1 MLYLCS
7 MIRENISLR
16 MYDLNMTQRTLSKTT
31 GIEYTAI
38 NTYLNGHKGMWFER
52 VQSILDE
59 VGLSAEGTYKSDTPL
74 SIQKSCWMEIKK
86 KNINVRETAKTLNI
100 GYCTLTNFLHGRI
113 GMSIDK
119 VERLMSFLGIKL
131 VPCD

>member
-1 MLYLCS
+1 
-7 MIRENISLR
+7 MIRENIIGRL
-16 MYDLNMTQRTLSKTT
+16 YDLKMSQMEISKTT
-31 GIEYTAI
+31 GIEYSAL
-38 NTYLNGHKGMWFER
+38 NTFLNGHKGLWFER
-52 VQSILDE
+52 VQSLLDE

-74 SIQKSCWMEIKK
+74 SIQKSCWMEIKSK
-86 KNINVRETAKTLNI
+86 KINVRETAKSLNI

-113 GMSIDK
+113 GMSVDK